1 MAVRAPFTARRL
13 VETIRRE
20 MNAGEEDFALRMVVT
35 AATDLR
41 RAAAS
46 GDRQTIAGFLTEPP
60 STGSDRW
67 DRLLAGTVAATLRR
81 AGIPAPAWT
90 RPQPPAEAW
99 YVGDP
104 TPLIHARIRART
116 PPELAQLGV
125 FLDGKAFETA

>member
-13 VETIRRE
+13 AETIRRE
-20 MNAGEEDFALRMVVT
+20 LDVGDEDFALRMLIA

-46 GDRQTIAGFLTEPP
+46 GDRETIAGFLAEPP

-67 DRLLAGTVAATLRR
+67 DRLVDGTIAAPLNR
-81 AGIPAPAWT
+81 AGISAPAWT
-90 RPQPPAEAW
+90 CPQPLTEAW

-104 TPLIHARIRART
+104 TPLVHERVRSQT